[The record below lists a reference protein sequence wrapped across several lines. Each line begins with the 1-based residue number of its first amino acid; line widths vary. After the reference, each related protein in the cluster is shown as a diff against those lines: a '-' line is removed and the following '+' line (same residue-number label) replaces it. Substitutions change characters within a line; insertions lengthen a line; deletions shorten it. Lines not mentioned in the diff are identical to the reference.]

1 MSKKI
6 KAKVKADV
14 SNTKLDFGV
23 KAALPVAV
31 KILGNVQVQSTKD
44 TFDFVI
50 KGQKGRQTSSFLIND
65 RERVF
70 AVGSTQKLC
79 LSDTKLPA
87 TIKEVF
93 SNVFTKHQN
102 HKALTL
108 SAKSGYGMPQ
118 MGFTRKTDA
127 WRGFV
132 SFTDGQLCM
141 HTFDAYGVTMPK
153 LQDIRAKHGLS
164 VYRQGKNWV
173 TVSYPKDKVKN
184 LTAFCNEILSL
195 V

>member
-1 MSKKI
+1 MSKRKVVVAKI
-6 KAKVKADV
+6 KEVVVMPKLNINNPDLQKSIVK
-14 SNTKLDFGV
+14 S
-23 KAALPVAV
+23 
-31 KILGNVQVQSTKD
+31 ID

-50 KGQKGRQTSSFLIND
+50 KGQKGSQTQSFLIND
-65 RERVF
+65 REKVYP
-70 AVGSTQKLC
+70 VGSTQKLC
-79 LSDTKLPA
+79 LADTKLPD

-93 SNVFTKHQN
+93 SNVFAKHQN
-102 HKALTL
+102 HKNLCL

-127 WRGFV
+127 WRGYV
-132 SFTDGQLCM
+132 SFTDGQLCC
-141 HTFDAYGVTMPK
+141 HTFDAYGVSMPK

-173 TVSYPKDKVKN
+173 TVSYPKDKVKK